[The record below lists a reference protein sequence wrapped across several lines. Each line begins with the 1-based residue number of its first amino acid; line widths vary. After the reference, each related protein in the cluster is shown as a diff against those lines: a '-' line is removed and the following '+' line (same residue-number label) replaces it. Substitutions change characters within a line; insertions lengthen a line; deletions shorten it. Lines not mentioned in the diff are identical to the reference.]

1 MLFLKIFYEY
11 FYKNKIEK
19 KNKYECDQ
27 EWEILTDKCYF
38 RKNIAYYYTDLKKIR
53 LGLIRHADFQNK
65 FQLSIQVIVNEQKNN
80 FNISDVTV
88 RKGYSVPRPYSF
100 EYIEAYFDDLNID
113 KNTRINVKV
122 FNKKYSTKES
132 IELVIKKYNENDNV
146 KKHSMFCGRISYS
159 TDYIKY
165 LDYWIKMIKI
175 SGYDLIAL
183 FNHTYSSDFNK
194 IYSKAV
200 YKNNIVLNQF
210 NCLPNLSINNS
221 NHFINFNDI
230 KKIFTNKYLSQY
242 LVTLFF
248 QIFSLNECYLMY
260 KDKYKYIGVF
270 DFDEIILPRVAYNNS
285 KINESFYINFD
296 QYPDKIDPIS
306 NKASKLIPYLD
317 SLEFISKLEK
327 KVNIRFE
334 MSNYLKHETVHK
346 IFLQLENMFKLNL
359 TRYKI
364 NQDKI
369 IELDGRYSKEKI
381 FHLNSYITIE
391 TEQDYKYAKHLYEMH
406 KKYVEPFLEKN
417 HNEIEKL
424 VPKIFNR
431 FYYFTSFVGVDFLP
445 MPKTIHYTNQTDLV
459 DIHVPF
465 NIETNDSIILSTEY
479 GHLSHFRE
487 IYKRSFTN
495 SSIQRIFFDFNY
507 FNNYF
512 KASLKK
518 NKLIYNYI

>member
-1 MLFLKIFYEY
+1 
-11 FYKNKIEK
+11 
-19 KNKYECDQ
+19 
-27 EWEILTDKCYF
+27 
-38 RKNIAYYYTDLKKIR
+38 
-53 LGLIRHADFQNK
+53 
-65 FQLSIQVIVNEQKNN
+65 
-80 FNISDVTV
+80 
-88 RKGYSVPRPYSF
+88 
-100 EYIEAYFDDLNID
+100 
-113 KNTRINVKV
+113 
-122 FNKKYSTKES
+122 
-132 IELVIKKYNENDNV
+132 
-146 KKHSMFCGRISYS
+146 
-159 TDYIKY
+159 
-165 LDYWIKMIKI
+165 MIKI

-417 HNEIEKL
+417 HNEIE
-424 VPKIFNR
+424 
-431 FYYFTSFVGVDFLP
+431 
-445 MPKTIHYTNQTDLV
+445 
-459 DIHVPF
+459 
-465 NIETNDSIILSTEY
+465 
-479 GHLSHFRE
+479 
-487 IYKRSFTN
+487 
-495 SSIQRIFFDFNY
+495 
-507 FNNYF
+507 
-512 KASLKK
+512 
-518 NKLIYNYI
+518 

>member
-1 MLFLKIFYEY
+1 MVLLKIYYEH
-11 FYKNKIEK
+11 FYKNNIEK
-19 KNKYECDQ
+19 KDKYECDQ
-27 EWEILTDKCYF
+27 EWEILTNKCYF
-38 RKNIAYYYTDLKKIR
+38 RKNIAYYYTDLKIIR

-65 FQLSIQVIVNEQKNN
+65 LQLSIQVIVNEQINN
-80 FNISDVTV
+80 FNIFKVAV
-88 RKGYSVPRPYSF
+88 VKVYSFPNPYSF
-100 EYIEAYFDDLNID
+100 EYIEAYFDLNID
-113 KNTRINVKV
+113 FNKNTRINVKV
-122 FNKKYSTKES
+122 FNKQYSTKKS
-132 IELVIKKYNENDNV
+132 IELIIKRYNENDNV
-146 KKHSMFCGRISYS
+146 KKHSMFCGRICYS
-159 TDYIKY
+159 NDYIKY

-183 FNHTYSSDFNK
+183 FNHTYNSDFNK
-194 IYSKAV
+194 IYSKA
-200 YKNNIVLNQF
+200 YYRNFIDMNQL
-210 NCLPNLSINNS
+210 NCLPNLSINNG
-221 NHFINFNDI
+221 NRFINFNDI
-230 KKIFTNKYLSQY
+230 KSQY
-242 LVTLFF
+242 LLTLFF

-270 DFDEIILPRVAYNNS
+270 DFDELILPRVAYNNNNNET
-285 KINESFYINFD
+285 NESFYINFD

-306 NKASKLIPYLD
+306 NKPSKLIPYLD

-346 IFLQLENMFKLNL
+346 IFLELENMFKLNL
-359 TRYKI
+359 TKYKI
-364 NQDKI
+364 NQNKI
-369 IELDGRYSKEKI
+369 FELDFRFSKEKV

-406 KKYVEPFLEKN
+406 KKYIEPFLEKN

-431 FYYFTSFVGVDFLP
+431 FYYFTSFIGVDFLP
-445 MPKTIHYTNQTDLV
+445 APKTIHYTNQTDLI

-465 NIETNDSIILSTEY
+465 NIKTNDSIILSTEY

-487 IYKRSFTN
+487 LYKRSFKN

-512 KASLKK
+512 KTLLKK